1 VFLPLSADSTLPAPH
16 ARLAAYHGRVRHYL
30 DHAAT
35 TPMRAVAREAWLAAA
50 DKGGNPSSLHASGR
64 RARAVLEDARESIAG
79 SLGAHPTEVIFTSGA
94 TEANNLAIKGSVWAA
109 MAANPERNRLIT
121 TQVEHH
127 AALDPGRWLAAGQQV
142 SVVELPVDADARL
155 RLDSLEQAL
164 SSHGLATALVSVQWV
179 NNEVGTV
186 QPIAGVVALAADA
199 GVAVHSD
206 AAQALAYEDVRF
218 GESGLATMA
227 VSAHKVGGPVGVGA
241 LLARRG
247 ASLTPLTHGGGQ
259 GRKVRSGT
267 LDAPGAAAFA
277 AALAEAVSMRAAE
290 RERLGALAAR
300 LIAGVGAS
308 CARSV
313 VSGPRVGTSR
323 AHRERAPHIVHFSF
337 PGANADSLLFGLD
350 SHGIDASQGSACTA
364 GVVQASHV
372 LLAMGR
378 SEADATS
385 TVRFSLG
392 WSSTDADVDAVLAAL
407 PDAVERAR
415 RA

>member
-1 VFLPLSADSTLPAPH
+1 VFLPSKPDSTLPAPR
-16 ARLAAYHGRVRHYL
+16 ALPAAYHGRVRHYL

-50 DKGGNPSSLHASGR
+50 DEGGNPSSLHASGR
-64 RARAVLEDARESIAG
+64 RARARLEDARESIAA

-109 MAANPERNRLIT
+109 MAANPDRKRLIT

-127 AALDPGRWLAAGQQV
+127 AALDPARWLAASHQV
-142 SVVELPVDADARL
+142 SVVELPVDANARL
-155 RLDSLEQAL
+155 SLDALEQDLA
-164 SSHGLATALVSVQWV
+164 SHGPETALVSVQWV

-186 QPIAGVVALAADA
+186 QPIADVVALAADA

-218 GESGLATMA
+218 GESRLTTMA

-241 LLARRG
+241 LVARRG
-247 ASLTPLTHGGGQ
+247 AALTPLTHGGGQ

-267 LDAPGAAAFA
+267 LDVPGAAAFA

-290 RERLGALAAR
+290 RERLGALAAL

-308 CARSV
+308 WAHSV
-313 VSGPRVGTSR
+313 VSGPEVDTSR
-323 AHRERAPHIVHFSF
+323 AYGERAPHIVHLSF

-350 SHGIDASQGSACTA
+350 SRGIDASQGSACTA

-392 WSSTDADVDAVLAAL
+392 WSSTEADVDAVLAAL
-407 PDAVERAR
+407 PDAVDRAR